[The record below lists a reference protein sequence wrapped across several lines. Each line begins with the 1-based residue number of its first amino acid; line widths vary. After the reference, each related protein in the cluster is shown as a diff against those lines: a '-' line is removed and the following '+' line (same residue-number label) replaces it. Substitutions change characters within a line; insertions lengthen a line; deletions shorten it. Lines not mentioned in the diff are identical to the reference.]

1 MFNFFRTRDKL
12 GKQTQSAETHNPIRR
27 AALEGQMNALGNTQG
42 VPLVSHGNVSLDPN
56 PEATFWRASSL
67 RKAEEVKR
75 LSGLL
80 AIHNDRYAK
89 QMAGLKK
96 ATKASADRRRASK
109 P

>member
-12 GKQTQSAETHNPIRR
+12 GKQTQSADVHNPIRR
-27 AALEGQMNALGNTQG
+27 SGGG
-42 VPLVSHGNVSLDPN
+42 VGYYN
-56 PEATFWRASSL
+56 EAESFNEIAFWRASSL
-67 RKAEEVKR
+67 RNAEEVKR

-96 ATKASADRRRASK
+96 ATKASADKRRK
-109 P
+109 V

>member
-1 MFNFFRTRDKL
+1 MFNLFKKSDKI
-12 GKQTQSAETHNPIRR
+12 GKQTQSAEAHNPIRR
-27 AALEGQMNALGNTQG
+27 AEYMRAVAQG
-42 VPLVSHGNVSLDPN
+42 APDVAYGNVSNDPN

-67 RKAEEVKR
+67 RNAEEVKR

-96 ATKASADRRRASK
+96 ATKASADKRRASK